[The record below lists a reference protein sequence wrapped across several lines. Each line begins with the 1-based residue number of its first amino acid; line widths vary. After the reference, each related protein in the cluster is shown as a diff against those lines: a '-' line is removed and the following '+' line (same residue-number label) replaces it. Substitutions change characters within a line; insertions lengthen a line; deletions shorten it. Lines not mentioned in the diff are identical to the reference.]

1 MAGSVIGCSQELKG
15 RNERRVVQPQNR
27 VDSPNVTKLVGVRE
41 MLAVPGHEEFTP
53 VIRGQRQVQR
63 ITERIGW
70 HDAMLNVR
78 LDDFQDGRVNGD
90 DWQR

>member
-1 MAGSVIGCSQELKG
+1 M
-15 RNERRVVQPQNR
+15 
-27 VDSPNVTKLVGVRE
+27 
-41 MLAVPGHEEFTP
+41 
-53 VIRGQRQVQR
+53 QR